1 MAQSSEKGFPI
12 ELIALCQQMDK
23 NLREIDTLQN
33 RVSELEAETEQ
44 MNADY
49 DRLLRQ
55 KHILESEELELKHKI
70 RLLELDNETLKMT
83 VRHQE
88 ATIRSYKG
96 MMDAMTKMGMSYAP
110 IQLQRTLEVSD
121 DKRPKATRLSVVRD
135 ESESLTNSIVSP

>member
-1 MAQSSEKGFPI
+1 MALSSEKGFPV
-12 ELIALCQQMDK
+12 ELRALCQ
-23 NLREIDTLQN
+23 
-33 RVSELEAETEQ
+33 
-44 MNADY
+44 DY
-49 DRLLRQ
+49 EKLLRQ
-55 KHILESEELELKHKI
+55 KHKLETEELELKHKI
-70 RLLELDNETLKMT
+70 RLLELDSETLKMT

-96 MMDAMTKMGMSYAP
+96 MMDAMSKMGMSYAP